1 MDTKQLS
8 GAGTA
13 ELSPGPLYG
22 RKRKR
27 GRLLQREKWYGY
39 LFISPMVLGFLVF
52 LLGPIVSAIGMSF
65 TNRSLMGTHAF
76 IGLDNYK
83 RAFTDDPVFW
93 ETVGNTLYFSAGLV
107 PLNLIIALGLALLLQ
122 KSIPGIGFFR
132 TAIFTPVV
140 TSVVV
145 WAIVFKYIFATDAGL
160 VNQILSMFGVKGPQ
174 WLYSLELTMPVV
186 IVVSVLKN
194 VGLNMVIFLAA
205 LKDVPAMYYEA
216 AKIDGASRWLT
227 FRKITLPLI
236 SPSVFLALILTL
248 IGSLKVF
255 GQIYVMTGGGPG
267 TSTYVMVYY
276 IYQQAFKMFQFGY
289 ASAIAFILFI
299 IIFALT
305 LVQWTVRKRWVHHEE

>member
-1 MDTKQLS
+1 MNIS
-8 GAGTA
+8 
-13 ELSPGPLYG
+13 Y
-22 RKRKR
+22 KRS
-27 GRLLQREKWYGY
+27 RLHQREKWYGY
-39 LFISPMVLGFLVF
+39 LFISPMVLGFIVF

-65 TNRSLMGTHAF
+65 TNRSLMGSHAF

-83 RAFTDDPVFW
+83 RAFTEDPVFW

-107 PLNLIIALGLALLLQ
+107 PLNLILALGLALLLQ
-122 KSIPGIGFFR
+122 KSIPGIGLFR

-140 TSVVV
+140 TSIVV

-205 LKDVPAMYYEA
+205 LKDVPQMYYEA
-216 AKIDGASRWLT
+216 AKIDGASRWIT
-227 FRKITLPLI
+227 FRKVTLPLI
-236 SPSVFLALILTL
+236 SPSIFLALILTL

-276 IYQQAFKMFQFGY
+276 IYQQAFKLFEFGY

-299 IIFALT
+299 MIFALT
-305 LVQWTVRKRWVHHEE
+305 LVQWTVRKRWVHHEQ

>member
-1 MDTKQLS
+1 MSTNNLS
-8 GAGTA
+8 GAGA
-13 ELSPGPLYG
+13 AKPAPGPLYG
-22 RKRKR
+22 GKRNR
-27 GRLLQREKWYGY
+27 SRLHQRDKWYGY
-39 LFISPMVLGFLVF
+39 LFISPMVLGFIVF

-65 TNRSLMGTHAF
+65 TNRSLMGSHAF

-83 RAFTDDPVFW
+83 RAFTEDPVFW
-93 ETVGNTLYFSAGLV
+93 ETIGNTLYFSAGLV
-107 PLNLIIALGLALLLQ
+107 PLNLILALGLALLLQ
-122 KSIPGIGFFR
+122 KSIPGIGLFR

-140 TSVVV
+140 TSIVV

-160 VNQILSMFGVKGPQ
+160 VNQLLSMFGVKGPQ

-186 IVVSVLKN
+186 IIVSVLKN

-205 LKDVPAMYYEA
+205 LKDVPQMYYEA
-216 AKIDGASRWLT
+216 AKIDGASKWIT
-227 FRKITLPLI
+227 FRKVTLPLI
-236 SPSVFLALILTL
+236 SPSIFLALILTL

-276 IYQQAFKMFQFGY
+276 IYQQAFKLFEFGY

-299 IIFALT
+299 MIFALT
-305 LVQWTVRKRWVHHEE
+305 LIQWTVRKRWVHHEQ